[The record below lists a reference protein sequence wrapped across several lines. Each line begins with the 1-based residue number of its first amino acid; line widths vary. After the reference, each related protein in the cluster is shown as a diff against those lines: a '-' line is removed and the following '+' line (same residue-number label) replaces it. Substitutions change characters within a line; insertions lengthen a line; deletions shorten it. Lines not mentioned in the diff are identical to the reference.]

1 MAIKDGLAEIVGKDN
16 VLDSPDVIEGYGR
29 DHSLERPGLFTCVV
43 RPRTVAETQ
52 KIIQLANEAKFA
64 VVPQSSG
71 IHFNGCAL
79 PKEGGV
85 VLDLSQM
92 NRIVEIVED
101 SRVAYLQ
108 VGVTWEQFCAT
119 LDAKGYIPIIPL
131 LPHASRSVIMD

>member
-1 MAIKDGLAEIVGKDN
+1 MAIKDKLAEIVGKDN

-52 KIIQLANEAKFA
+52 KIIQLANETKFA

-71 IHFNGCAL
+71 VHFSGCAI

-85 VLDLSQM
+85 
-92 NRIVEIVED
+92 
-101 SRVAYLQ
+101 
-108 VGVTWEQFCAT
+108 
-119 LDAKGYIPIIPL
+119 L
-131 LPHASRSVIMD
+131 LPYFFSNSNSLAYKLDYPGINLVYFLS